1 MEKTVISPTNEGDNP
16 RIIASLLS
24 RMALLEAR
32 ISEAGCSCQRGPS
45 EAPPAARL
53 NSVNHNSVTW
63 RIPSFRQRM
72 VSTDRT
78 TLQSGP
84 FSLLGFPFRGISIV
98 LADEAWDASRN
109 HQSLPSPSLPPLPG
123 VCSIIVTGPVELSPA
138 RVTLSIGT
146 KISKEYTNVSFS
158 STDCTTAGMG
168 EAVFSSI
175 CRLEEGWDREADTF
189 TIQLV
194 IEEIRHTIAY
204 SPELTTT
211 ARFSTPSD
219 DQRAPP
225 RCVEWRLERA
235 DLVLREGPRSISSPE
250 FRLPG
255 ARNELFCLRLL
266 RPELGTNSDQTG
278 FGLHLIRCHSPSVKS
293 QMGIEVSADLQLA
306 GTTSSQGIRKEIE
319 GKLERSIGLDEFCSI
334 ASATARLTGDRE
346 LVFLLT
352 LKHLYVTDRQESFL
366 DRDESMGRIF
376 VSKCG
381 LPVTH
386 VQARPDEIPHQLQ
399 ACHRQ
404 PFFPKHPLSST
415 TLKDEKLIVTCLHE

>member
-1 MEKTVISPTNEGDNP
+1 
-16 RIIASLLS
+16 
-24 RMALLEAR
+24 
-32 ISEAGCSCQRGPS
+32 SEAGCSCQRGPS

-306 GTTSSQGIRKEIE
+306 GTTSSQGVW
-319 GKLERSIGLDEFCSI
+319 GSPLLD
-334 ASATARLTGDRE
+334 
-346 LVFLLT
+346 
-352 LKHLYVTDRQESFL
+352 
-366 DRDESMGRIF
+366 
-376 VSKCG
+376 
-381 LPVTH
+381 
-386 VQARPDEIPHQLQ
+386 
-399 ACHRQ
+399 
-404 PFFPKHPLSST
+404 
-415 TLKDEKLIVTCLHE
+415 

>member
-1 MEKTVISPTNEGDNP
+1 
-16 RIIASLLS
+16 
-24 RMALLEAR
+24 
-32 ISEAGCSCQRGPS
+32 
-45 EAPPAARL
+45 
-53 NSVNHNSVTW
+53 
-63 RIPSFRQRM
+63 
-72 VSTDRT
+72 
-78 TLQSGP
+78 
-84 FSLLGFPFRGISIV
+84 
-98 LADEAWDASRN
+98 
-109 HQSLPSPSLPPLPG
+109 
-123 VCSIIVTGPVELSPA
+123 
-138 RVTLSIGT
+138 
-146 KISKEYTNVSFS
+146 
-158 STDCTTAGMG
+158 MG
-168 EAVFSSI
+168 EAVFSSL
-175 CRLEEGWDREADTF
+175 CRLDEGWDREADTF

-219 DQRAPP
+219 EQRAPP
-225 RCVEWRLERA
+225 RCVEWHLERA
-235 DLVLREGPRSISSPE
+235 DLSLREGPPSISSPE

-266 RPELGTNSDQTG
+266 RPGLGTNSDQAG

-293 QMGIEVSADLQLA
+293 QMGIEISADLRLA

-352 LKHLYVTDRQESFL
+352 LKHLYVTDRQESFF

-386 VQARPDEIPHQLQ
+386 VQARPDKVPRQLQ
-399 ACHRQ
+399 TCKEQRMKLTTRPRFVAKPTGRNRMNETSASR
-404 PFFPKHPLSST
+404 SS
-415 TLKDEKLIVTCLHE
+415 